1 MEVCGVFFEVLVCL
15 MAVQWELRHTMK
27 PMESMVLEVSSLVSE
42 RTLFNLE
49 ERVLNKS
56 KEDKVS
62 VMM

>member
-1 MEVCGVFFEVLVCL
+1 
-15 MAVQWELRHTMK
+15 MK